1 MYIRM
6 NHYIELLLAASIVV
20 LLMHVPE
27 FLQEM
32 AASSLGKMLLLSVV
46 VFLLCFCGKN
56 AGLMAAVIYIIVVY
70 KTDKENFNLLDGF
83 NVSISTGKKE
93 TPKDDASCKAANADY
108 PKWDSSKK
116 KCVAESMAQREG
128 MNKKKK
134 IVTSDDASCKK
145 ADPNKPYWND
155 TTNLCQT
162 TEPFSLEEITTLK
175 KMAGKKEGFGN
186 FSRQRNLQTHEYK
199 LSHQNTTDN
208 DRKVKVK
215 AEKAKMNASKEM
227 ADEKNQSN

>member
-1 MYIRM
+1 M

-70 KTDKENFNLLDGF
+70 KTDRENFQLFEGLNIS
-83 NVSISTGKKE
+83 VSTGKKE
-93 TPKDDASCKAANADY
+93 EPKDDASCKAANKDY
-108 PKWDSSKK
+108 PKWDASQK
-116 KCVAESMAQREG
+116 KCVAESMGQREG
-128 MNKKKK
+128 MKKAAH
-134 IVTSDDASCKK
+134 DDASCKE

-155 TTNLCQT
+155 TTNACQS
-162 TEPFSLEEITTLK
+162 TEPFSLGEIETLK
-175 KMAGKKEGFGN
+175 KMANKKEGFGN

-199 LSHQNTTDN
+199 ISHQNTTDN
-208 DRKVKVK
+208 DRNVKVK

-227 ADEKNQSN
+227 KDEKNKSN

>member
-20 LLMHVPE
+20 LFIQVPE

-46 VFLLCFCGKN
+46 VFILCFFGKN
-56 AGLMAAVIYIIVVY
+56 AGIMAAVIYIIVVY
-70 KTDKENFNLLDGF
+70 KTDKENFQLFEGLNL
-83 NVSISTGKKE
+83 SITTGKDAEKKKKKE
-93 TPKDDASCKAANADY
+93 SCGDGTS
-108 PKWDSSKK
+108 WDEKQE
-116 KCVAESMAQREG
+116 KCVAMAQKEG
-128 MNKKKK
+128 MKKK
-134 IVTSDDASCKK
+134 IITSDDASCKK
-145 ADPNKPYWND
+145 ADPKKPYWND

-162 TEPFSLEEITTLK
+162 TEPFSLGEIETLK
-175 KMAGKKEGFGN
+175 KMANKTEGFEN

-199 LSHQNTTDN
+199 ISHQNTTDN

-215 AEKAKMNASKEM
+215 AEKAKMNASKEKK
-227 ADEKNQSN
+227 DKKNKSN

>member
-20 LLMHVPE
+20 LFIQVPE

-46 VFLLCFCGKN
+46 VFILCFFGKN
-56 AGLMAAVIYIIVVY
+56 AGIMAAVIYIIVVY
-70 KTDKENFNLLDGF
+70 KTDKENFQLFEGLNIS
-83 NVSISTGKKE
+83 VSTGKKE
-93 TPKDDASCKAANADY
+93 APKDDASCKVANKDY
-108 PKWDSSKK
+108 PKWDAAQK
-116 KCVAESMAQREG
+116 KCVAELMAQKEG
-128 MNKKKK
+128 MKEK

-145 ADPNKPYWND
+145 ADPKKPYWND

-162 TEPFSLEEITTLK
+162 TEPFSLGEIETLK
-175 KMAGKKEGFGN
+175 KMANKTEGFEN

-199 LSHQNTTDN
+199 ISHQNTTDN

-215 AEKAKMNASKEM
+215 AEKAKMNASKEKK
-227 ADEKNQSN
+227 DKKK

>member
-56 AGLMAAVIYIIVVY
+56 AGIMAAVIYIIVVY
-70 KTDKENFNLLDGF
+70 KTDKENFQLFEGLNIS
-83 NVSISTGKKE
+83 VSTGNNA
-93 TPKDDASCKAANADY
+93 PKDDASCKAANKDY
-108 PKWDSSKK
+108 PKWDTAQK
-116 KCVAESMAQREG
+116 KCVADTAKKEG
-128 MNKKKK
+128 MKDQA
-134 IVTSDDASCKK
+134 SDDASCKK

-155 TTNLCQT
+155 TTNSCQT

-227 ADEKNQSN
+227 KDEKNQSN

>member
-6 NHYIELLLAASIVV
+6 SHYIELLLAASIVV

-70 KTDKENFNLLDGF
+70 KTDRENFKLFEGLNIS
-83 NVSISTGKKE
+83 VSTGSNE
-93 TPKDDASCKAANADY
+93 PKDDASCKAANKDY
-108 PKWDSSKK
+108 PKWDASQK
-116 KCVAESMAQREG
+116 KCVAESMMQREG
-128 MNKKKK
+128 MKKGKK
-134 IVTSDDASCKK
+134 AAHDDASCKE

-155 TTNLCQT
+155 TTNMCQS
-162 TEPFSLEEITTLK
+162 TEPFSLGEIETLK
-175 KMAGKKEGFGN
+175 KMANKKEGFGN

-199 LSHQNTTDN
+199 ISHQNTTDN

-215 AEKAKMNASKEM
+215 AEKAKIAASKEM
-227 ADEKNQSN
+227 KDEKNQSN